1 MPTRY
6 RRNEK
11 ESHIKTPSLFF
22 SHATGVLIINPRGRQ
37 PGLRTKEALY
47 FLALQGQISTFKGT
61 LRAFYFPPN
70 SKINTPGEG
79 IGN

>member
-22 SHATGVLIINPRGRQ
+22 FHAAGILIINPRASTWTQDKRSIVFSGTS
-37 PGLRTKEALY
+37 RTSLY
-47 FLALQGQISTFKGT
+47 FQ
-61 LRAFYFPPN
+61 RDP
-70 SKINTPGEG
+70 EG
-79 IGN
+79 ILFSS